1 MCETVGLVTV
11 FLVRHARAGRRD
23 RWVGDDRLR
32 PLSKKGRAQAAALP
46 GLLLPLISETLV
58 NDTPITDTPVTDT
71 PITDTPITDT
81 PILDTRVGA
90 APVRLLASPWVRCT
104 QTLEP
109 LATELGVVVELDDA
123 LSEEMGEKTV
133 EALAG
138 WLRDGT
144 TVLCTHGDVVEAVLA
159 HVEQGGVRLR
169 PKGMPPKGSVW
180 CFSGPDAVVAAR
192 YFPPPA

>member
-1 MCETVGLVTV
+1 VCETVGLVTV

-32 PLSKKGRAQAAALP
+32 PLSKKGRAQAGALP

-58 NDTPITDTPVTDT
+58 SDPPITDTPVTDT
-71 PITDTPITDT
+71 PIADTPIVDT
-81 PILDTRVGA
+81 PIVDTRVGA

-109 LATELGVVVELDDA
+109 LAAALGVVVELDDA
-123 LSEEMGEKTV
+123 LSEGMGEKTV
-133 EALAG
+133 EALAA

-159 HVEQGGVRLR
+159 HVERGGVRLR

-180 CFSGPDAVVAAR
+180 CFTGVDAVAAAQ